1 MARILIGSSNIRRFY
16 PCEKVKDYPKY
27 KLEVT
32 TLKRAFEVTIDNIQ
46 RDSQVVISVIEN
58 LIEKEIGTGKD
69 EDKRDNLRRVMDE
82 FITSIAEAARK
93 NKGAR
98 FALAYP
104 IMRPGNDWM
113 AKNYDFIRDEFE
125 LAFGKQSELNVAK
138 LDAICKTSQK
148 FDKDGVHLT
157 SEAGKNF
164 VFNLIGMAEDY
175 FEAKL
180 VDLDFEE
187 DTVDKVLRIGKETSA
202 SQVNLNLSEIRKVT
216 TEMKGWKNSLE
227 KSLQARFSADNLMF
241 ARLRDEM
248 DSETNRKR
256 EDRTLVTNLV
266 DPDKLPKPTNER
278 NEELRKIA
286 KEFCEKIKENFDG
299 EVMFA
304 TTSGRPDRGNLML
317 EFRLD
322 SVAKARDVRKAFA
335 VKRSADNLPAGMDKV
350 QVSTVITL
358 ATKVRIEIMKA
369 IAKKIESHKESAYV
383 PGFLPRPILQIKS
396 KTGGP
401 EGRGGKFINS
411 LTFAESIQQYGGL
424 VDVNDLTPAYKKAGQ
439 NFRGTM
445 RQHFAVLEENVQLDR
460 TRFNV
465 PPPPIDPRG
474 SSSALTSSG
483 RGLKRLNEDSGDG
496 DESTK
501 RRI

>member
-58 LIEKEIGTGKD
+58 LIEKEIGKGKD

-125 LAFGKQSELNVAK
+125 LAFCKQSELNVAK

-202 SQVNLNLSEIRKVT
+202 S
-216 TEMKGWKNSLE
+216 
-227 KSLQARFSADNLMF
+227 
-241 ARLRDEM
+241 
-248 DSETNRKR
+248 
-256 EDRTLVTNLV
+256 
-266 DPDKLPKPTNER
+266 
-278 NEELRKIA
+278 
-286 KEFCEKIKENFDG
+286 
-299 EVMFA
+299 
-304 TTSGRPDRGNLML
+304 
-317 EFRLD
+317 
-322 SVAKARDVRKAFA
+322 
-335 VKRSADNLPAGMDKV
+335 
-350 QVSTVITL
+350 
-358 ATKVRIEIMKA
+358 
-369 IAKKIESHKESAYV
+369 
-383 PGFLPRPILQIKS
+383 
-396 KTGGP
+396 
-401 EGRGGKFINS
+401 
-411 LTFAESIQQYGGL
+411 
-424 VDVNDLTPAYKKAGQ
+424 
-439 NFRGTM
+439 
-445 RQHFAVLEENVQLDR
+445 
-460 TRFNV
+460 
-465 PPPPIDPRG
+465 
-474 SSSALTSSG
+474 
-483 RGLKRLNEDSGDG
+483 
-496 DESTK
+496 
-501 RRI
+501 